1 MKWLVY
7 SISGYEAGHFFCD
20 DKDRGFRNW
29 CWVRK
34 ANPTNYMVVPA
45 PSE

>member
-7 SISGYEAGHFFCD
+7 MGEYLAGEFTCD
-20 DKDRGFRNW
+20 DKDRGFSVW

-34 ANPTNYMVVPA
+34 ANPTNYIVVPA
-45 PSE
+45 PK